1 MKKTEKKSTVKKRIF
16 KNNNWMVMVIL
27 ALCLI
32 ANAGIAKIYVE
43 TIEKKWNLTME
54 KILSKDQMKALLEEW
69 NIRQHSFL
77 ILFVID
83 IALCVGILMLV
94 SRIFANILTTD
105 IMKPLKELSKG
116 AERIRKIDMNID
128 IDYSGDEEFEN
139 VCENF
144 NKMQSYI
151 KSEKEKMTV
160 MRKPEDR

>member
-1 MKKTEKKSTVKKRIF
+1 
-16 KNNNWMVMVIL
+16 
-27 ALCLI
+27 
-32 ANAGIAKIYVE
+32 
-43 TIEKKWNLTME
+43 
-54 KILSKDQMKALLEEW
+54 
-69 NIRQHSFL
+69 
-77 ILFVID
+77 
-83 IALCVGILMLV
+83 MLV

>member
-69 NIRQHSFL
+69 NIR
-77 ILFVID
+77 
-83 IALCVGILMLV
+83 
-94 SRIFANILTTD
+94 
-105 IMKPLKELSKG
+105 
-116 AERIRKIDMNID
+116 
-128 IDYSGDEEFEN
+128 
-139 VCENF
+139 
-144 NKMQSYI
+144 
-151 KSEKEKMTV
+151 
-160 MRKPEDR
+160 